1 MESTLLIYIIFLALG
16 IASTAIYIVYIKKHN
31 KETVPQTAK
40 TEKAEEN
47 KQIKELTQN
56 YKNLEAQF
64 HDFMIATKLN
74 PETKTIKIKEETTK

>member
-74 PETKTIKIKEETTK
+74 PEIKTTKIKEETTK